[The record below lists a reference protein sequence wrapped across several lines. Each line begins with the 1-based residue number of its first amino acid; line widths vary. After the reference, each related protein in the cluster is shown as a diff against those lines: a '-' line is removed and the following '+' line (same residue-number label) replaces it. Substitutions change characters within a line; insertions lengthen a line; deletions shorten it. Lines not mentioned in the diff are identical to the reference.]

1 MLCRKQFLT
10 AFIAIRKKLFSNA
23 KSQFNSAEIL
33 PDLRYHKDEAKIVH
47 ELFKK
52 GSISEDAYYSL
63 VGRVTGEKLLETSI
77 FTFHYFSRDHLS
89 VDSDETVLRGKFGF
103 PGIKG

>member
-10 AFIAIRKKLFSNA
+10 AFITIRKKLFSNA

-52 GSISEDAYYSL
+52 GSITEDAYL
-63 VGRVTGEKLLETSI
+63 
-77 FTFHYFSRDHLS
+77 
-89 VDSDETVLRGKFGF
+89 
-103 PGIKG
+103 

>member
-1 MLCRKQFLT
+1 MCPACYAEKQFLT

-52 GSISEDAYYSL
+52 GSITEDAYYSL
-63 VGRVTGEKLLETSI
+63 VGPRHWGKVIGNKHIHIPLLLERSP
-77 FTFHYFSRDHLS
+77 FSRQ
-89 VDSDETVLRGKFGF
+89 
-103 PGIKG
+103 

>member
-10 AFIAIRKKLFSNA
+10 AFIAIHKKLFSNA

-33 PDLRYHKDEAKIVH
+33 PGLRYHKDEAKIVH

-63 VGRVTGEKLLETSI
+63 VGRITGKGYWKQAYSHSTTILERSP
-77 FTFHYFSRDHLS
+77 FSRQ
-89 VDSDETVLRGKFGF
+89 R
-103 PGIKG
+103 